1 MIHYAIQ
8 FDGMNFYIQDD
19 GPMRPTVNELI
30 DAYLNQKIR
39 MPIKL
44 GKIENTCSASGTSDN
59 HTHAS
64 IPGDSGTDVSDVPEV
79 PQKPFSFL
87 FLKRSVV
94 ACDGGF
100 C

>member
-1 MIHYAIQ
+1 
-8 FDGMNFYIQDD
+8 
-19 GPMRPTVNELI
+19 MRPTVNELI

-79 PQKPFSFL
+79 PEKPFGFL
-87 FLKRSVV
+87 FLKRPVV
-94 ACDGGF
+94 WPVMEGF
-100 C
+100 VNQRMLFSS

>member
-1 MIHYAIQ
+1 
-8 FDGMNFYIQDD
+8 
-19 GPMRPTVNELI
+19 
-30 DAYLNQKIR
+30 

-79 PQKPFSFL
+79 PEKPFSFFIFKASSSGL
-87 FLKRSVV
+87 
-94 ACDGGF
+94 
-100 C
+100 

>member
-1 MIHYAIQ
+1 
-8 FDGMNFYIQDD
+8 
-19 GPMRPTVNELI
+19 MRPTVNELI
-30 DAYLNQKIR
+30 DIYLHQKIR

-44 GKIENTCSASGTSDN
+44 GKIENENTFSASGTNDN

-64 IPGDSGTDVSDVPEV
+64 IPGGSGTDVLDVPEV
-79 PQKPFSFL
+79 PEKPFSFL
-87 FLKRSVV
+87 FLKRPVV